1 MEFRLTLFSLKNKSS
16 RTLDKNVLKIR
27 NKGCLTKSGNISFKK
42 QMCKIWSCAKAY
54 T

>member
-1 MEFRLTLFSLKNKSS
+1 MGFRLTLFSFKIESS
-16 RTLDKNVLKIR
+16 CTLDKNVLKTR
-27 NKGCLTKSGNISFKK
+27 NEGCLTKSGNISFKK